1 MKSGFGRL
9 VVYLAVV
16 AALLIAAL
24 PHGAGAAPA
33 NQGASR
39 TFPETGKTVSGR
51 FLEVW
56 QSQGDYATSLY
67 INGFPITDKKP
78 EVNYTDGK
86 TYQTQ
91 WFERA
96 RYEEH
101 PENKAPYD
109 VLLGL
114 LGVYVAEGRNDTPF
128 KGVAKP
134 ATGTWFA
141 ETKHTISGAIETY
154 FNKYGGVK
162 QFGFPI
168 SEQFDEASKDVAGKT
183 FTVQYFERQRMELHP
198 ENKGTQFEVLLGRL
212 GAEQVGQSAT
222 PKTAIQRPANVAD
235 VLRLGRGQDPSVMLP
250 YADNTLIGTYM
261 RGFVFNSLTTRNE
274 KAQVLPDLALFVPTI
289 ENGGAYYVGTGDAK
303 HLVVKY
309 KLKRGI
315 KWADGQNFDSN
326 DVIFTYKLW
335 LNPDFPVPP
344 ARTPRCCRR
353 STTRTPTP

>member
-16 AALLIAAL
+16 AALLVAAL
-24 PHGAGAAPA
+24 PRSAGAAPA
-33 NQGASR
+33 DQGASR
-39 TFPETGKTVSGR
+39 TFPETGKTVAGR

-96 RYEEH
+96 RFEEH

-114 LGVYVAEGRNDTPF
+114 LGVYAAEGRKDTPF

-134 ATGTWFA
+134 ATGTYFA
-141 ETKHTISGAIETY
+141 ETKHSISGAIETY

-168 SEQFDEASKDVAGKT
+168 SEQFEEASKDVAGKS

-212 GAEQVGQSAT
+212 GAEQVSQTAEAFRTYQNDAGTAVDNVRVGMSQEPDTLWSAT
-222 PKTAIQRPANVAD
+222 STLYVTTI
-235 VLRLGRGQDPSVMLP
+235 VLGPVE
-250 YADNTLIGTYM
+250 
-261 RGFVFNSLTTRNE
+261 NSLVYRDE
-274 KAQVLPDLALFVPTI
+274 KNNWHGDLAYFFPTI
-289 ENGGAYYVGTGDAK
+289 DNGGAFYAGAGKDER
-303 HLVVKY
+303 LVVKY
-309 KLKRGI
+309 KLKRGV
-315 KWADGQNFDSN
+315 KWIGRPGLRQQRRHHGLS
-326 DVIFTYKLW
+326 
-335 LNPDFPVPP
+335 
-344 ARTPRCCRR
+344 RRHRPRCTGR
-353 STTRTPTP
+353 